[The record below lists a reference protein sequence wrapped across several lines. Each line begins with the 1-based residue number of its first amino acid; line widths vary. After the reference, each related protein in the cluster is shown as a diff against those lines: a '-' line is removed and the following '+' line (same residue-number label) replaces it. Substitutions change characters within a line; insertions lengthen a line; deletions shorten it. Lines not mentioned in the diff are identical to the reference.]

1 KPWRNDSEGKGQCQQ
16 SRNRYSARS
25 IAKGRDRAGEQEPED
40 GRKDEKIRRRIE
52 VSLVDIELTIKDVVE
67 QAYEKAWLELKD
79 GAGVIDR
86 PGCPERMQKCQ
97 PYRRSNQHK
106 EKQSAARLR

>member
-1 KPWRNDSEGKGQCQQ
+1 M
-16 SRNRYSARS
+16 
-25 IAKGRDRAGEQEPED
+25 
-40 GRKDEKIRRRIE
+40 
-52 VSLVDIELTIKDVVE
+52 SLVEIELTIKDVVE
-67 QAYEKAWLELKD
+67 QAYEKAGLELKD